1 MHLLL
6 LRCRDGAQFHLGETS
21 LEDSSELLH
30 ADTLFS
36 ALANLYALAYG
47 AAEEWIAHV
56 REGRVRLS
64 SGLHCVELPGREEP
78 LYFVPLPPL
87 RYAVAGADDET
98 ARRLRRVRY
107 VSLGLLER
115 IRAGL
120 AADDAGD
127 ELPRCALDVLA
138 FPRIAGGYACTEE
151 EMEPLGGVL
160 PEEPFA
166 VVTSRPR
173 LERRTLTVEDSFY
186 HATALSFAPVP
197 LGAGGVLRGHF
208 YVLVDH
214 SLDGD
219 AWRRFV
225 ACARLMADEGVGGE
239 RSSGYGA
246 VVETELREAPAGF
259 SRGAHAVSLT
269 LSPTVPADDDEL
281 SRALYYRL
289 FLRGGGSLGLHGD
302 ADLHRRRVRMMR
314 EGALFRGRVGG
325 RLVDVSPPRNERGH
339 PVLRSG
345 FAFNLG
351 LGVP

>member
-6 LRCRDGAQFHLGETS
+6 LRCRDGAHFHLGETS

-36 ALANLYALAYG
+36 ALANVYALAYG
-47 AAEEWIAHV
+47 AAEEWIGHV
-56 REGRVRLS
+56 RDGRVRFS

-78 LYFVPLPPL
+78 IYFVPLPQL
-87 RYAVAGADDET
+87 RYATAGADGSA
-98 ARRLRRVRY
+98 ARRLRGVRY
-107 VSLGLLER
+107 VSLGVLER
-115 IRAGL
+115 IRAGV
-120 AADDAGD
+120 ASGEGGD
-127 ELPRCALDVLA
+127 ELPECSLDVLA
-138 FPRIAGGYACTEE
+138 FPRLAGGYACTEKE
-151 EMEPLGGVL
+151 LEPLGGSV
-160 PEEPFA
+160 PVEPFA

-173 LERRTLTVEDSFY
+173 LERRTLEVEDSFY

-197 LGAGGVLRGHF
+197 VAGGGVLRGHF

-225 ACARLMADEGVGGE
+225 ACTRLLADEGVGGE

-246 VVETELREAPAGF
+246 LVETEIREAPAAF
-259 SRGAHAVSLT
+259 SGGSHAVFLSLA
-269 LSPTVPADDDEL
+269 PTIPADEDEL

-289 FLRGGGSLGLHGD
+289 FLRGGGSLGLRGD

-314 EGALFRGRVGG
+314 EGALFRGRVAG

-345 FAFNLG
+345 FSFPLALG
-351 LGVP
+351 AP